1 MDRLPSSDEDQV
13 CQQCLVAFDRFCTNK
28 ETLYG
33 TGEEG
38 GLVRT
43 FFTRRCK
50 EIAERGRC
58 TCNQLSTDRS
68 QLNTM
73 TIPETPPRDASLS
86 ARLLKSLLQIFDS
99 SQQSVSEEEIDQS
112 LSMDETVNLLRQGR
126 RRVIIEQLA
135 TTDQR
140 RTSVA
145 DLAEDVA
152 CTEYECTP
160 AELGSDERK
169 RVYIALQ
176 QSHLPQ
182 LNDADVVLYDSN
194 ATLVSKGPN
203 FQQLRHAQLALRDAL
218 PNNKESY

>member
-1 MDRLPSSDEDQV
+1 
-13 CQQCLVAFDRFCTNK
+13 
-28 ETLYG
+28 
-33 TGEEG
+33 
-38 GLVRT
+38 
-43 FFTRRCK
+43 
-50 EIAERGRC
+50 
-58 TCNQLSTDRS
+58 
-68 QLNTM
+68 
-73 TIPETPPRDASLS
+73 
-86 ARLLKSLLQIFDS
+86 
-99 SQQSVSEEEIDQS
+99 
-112 LSMDETVNLLRQGR
+112 MDETVNLLSQGR

-182 LNDADVVLYDSN
+182 LNDADIVLYDSN